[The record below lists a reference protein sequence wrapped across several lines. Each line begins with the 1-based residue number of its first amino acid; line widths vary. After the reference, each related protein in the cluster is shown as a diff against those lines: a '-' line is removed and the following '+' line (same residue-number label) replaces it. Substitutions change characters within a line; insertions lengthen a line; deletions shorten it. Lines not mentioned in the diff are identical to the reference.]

1 MSHTPHVRD
10 AGRSLLWVDEPSAER
25 EERRENSRDFLG
37 NVSSQCTTNV
47 NQTES
52 IRLDSELRGWF
63 KVEPQ
68 EKIKKRPARTYKKQP
83 ATYPVGKV
91 VKSPPNSLTGSVYH
105 MLIQVGTAGCWTRQ
119 YMIHFTGTKPR
130 AFCQLPQCVQQHST
144 EYFCFIF

>member
-1 MSHTPHVRD
+1 MGEPPVLINPHVRD
-10 AGRSLLWVDEPSAER
+10 AGRSLLWVDEPQPES
-25 EERRENSRDFLG
+25 EEGGGDLLANI
-37 NVSSQCTTNV
+37 SSQCATNV

-68 EKIKKRPARTYKKQP
+68 EKIKKRPAKTYKKQP

-105 MLIQVGTAGCWTRQ
+105 MLIQVIQPGAG
-119 YMIHFTGTKPR
+119 H
-130 AFCQLPQCVQQHST
+130 VST
-144 EYFCFIF
+144 

>member
-10 AGRSLLWVDEPSAER
+10 AGRSLLWVDEPSTER

-52 IRLDSELRGWF
+52 IRLDTELRGWF
-63 KVEPQ
+63 RVEPA
-68 EKIKKRPARTYKKQP
+68 EKALKRKPTKAPRKKPP
-83 ATYPVGKV
+83 TYPVGNV

-105 MLIQVGTAGCWTRQ
+105 MLIQVRIQ
-119 YMIHFTGTKPR
+119 
-130 AFCQLPQCVQQHST
+130 
-144 EYFCFIF
+144 